1 MSREGA
7 IVVFGESENDR
18 RAIEELIR
26 SLCPGASVVRLRTP
40 LGMIKNSSPHK
51 LPRTVEQVAKVV
63 KAEEVR
69 RAVACVF
76 AHEDADATEPAHE
89 AMAERIESALRHAG
103 IDADVHAVVP
113 AWEIEAWWFMWPDVV
128 AHCNARWRPPKSSSP
143 PGLIKDAKEALSHAV
158 RPPGLSRRERR
169 TFPSYR
175 ESDSIR
181 IAEAIR
187 ATSRADE
194 PKLRVSAS
202 YDRFRASVRSCC
214 GCEVA

>member
-1 MSREGA
+1 LSREGC

-18 RAIEELIR
+18 RAIEELVK
-26 SLCPGASVVRLRTP
+26 SLCPGVSVVRLRPP
-40 LGMIKNSSPHK
+40 LGMIKNSSAAK

-63 KAEEVR
+63 KAEEAR

-89 AMAERIESALRHAG
+89 AMAERIEAALRGAG

-128 AHCNARWRPPKSSSP
+128 ANCNVKWRQPKSTP
-143 PGLIKDAKEALSHAV
+143 QPGLITDAKEVLSRAV
-158 RPPGLSRRERR
+158 RPPGLPVRERR
-169 TFPSYR
+169 TFPNYR

-187 ATSRADE
+187 AASRADE
-194 PKLRVSAS
+194 PKPGTSAS

-214 GCEVA
+214 GSEAA